1 MAALLFGGWL
11 PVDLMDVILWYVARP
26 WQTSVMLIILSVQYK
41 VTSLQ
46 VYQRAKPFFGSD

>member
-46 VYQRAKPFFGSD
+46 VYKRAKPFLGSD